1 MINVSASFHIDVCA
15 GSLGAVI
22 RDYRET
28 FIVASM
34 AYLPHVASRN
44 EGV

>member
-1 MINVSASFHIDVCA
+1 
-15 GSLGAVI
+15 VI